1 MGPVE
6 PLIWRGGQAVSF
18 ERERGVAHVEV
29 QPGIVH
35 VTVRLSEHAVA
46 AERLALLQTLAE
58 AGVPVFLVKLHPCA
72 LSFAVRAEFAERCEQ
87 LLCEQRGASVAL
99 LRDLGL
105 VTISAGAMR
114 DLSGVMARIYE
125 ALVAENISVRQTGD
139 AYDAVILLVDGA
151 NTLRAASAL
160 CGVFGLP
167 GGEPC
172 VREATA
178 AQ

>member
-1 MGPVE
+1 VSDTSVRDKTEIRGTMGPVE

-72 LSFAVRAEFAERCEQ
+72 LSFAVRAEFRRALR
-87 LLCEQRGASVAL
+87 AVA
-99 LRDLGL
+99 
-105 VTISAGAMR
+105 
-114 DLSGVMARIYE
+114 
-125 ALVAENISVRQTGD
+125 
-139 AYDAVILLVDGA
+139 
-151 NTLRAASAL
+151 LRAAR
-160 CGVFGLP
+160 
-167 GGEPC
+167 GERCP
-172 VREATA
+172 VA
-178 AQ
+178 